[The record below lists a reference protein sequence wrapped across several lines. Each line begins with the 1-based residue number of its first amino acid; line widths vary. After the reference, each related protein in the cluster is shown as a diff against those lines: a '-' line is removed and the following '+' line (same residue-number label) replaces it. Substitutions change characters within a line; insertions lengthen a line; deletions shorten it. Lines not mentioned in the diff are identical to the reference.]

1 MVTEESLANG
11 YEDESSARS
20 GGWDGQL
27 NKWLSTRTCLSGA
40 PVIDWY
46 SQCFQQMTICPVA
59 SSVGLLNNSE
69 GRDEWAQ
76 NIYQTH
82 WSVRMSF
89 IVRLLEKWSRYGWM
103 DGRMEQ
109 SITTITN
116 IDRSVEYSSSSFEEE
131 KTDRLF
137 MPDRRGRLVK
147 LNCRHALVFIRR
159 MGPIKQVPQM
169 APPND
174 VDDDGQKY
182 IHPFGHVSS
191 HSPLT
196 VPFTAIGLQYVNIP
210 KSLVYWQRPSRR

>member
-1 MVTEESLANG
+1 
-11 YEDESSARS
+11 
-20 GGWDGQL
+20 
-27 NKWLSTRTCLSGA
+27 
-40 PVIDWY
+40 
-46 SQCFQQMTICPVA
+46 MTICPVA
-59 SSVGLLNNSE
+59 SSVELLNNSE

-89 IVRLLEKWSRYGWM
+89 IVRLLWEMVQIRMNGRT
-103 DGRMEQ
+103 DG
-109 SITTITN
+109 TIN
-116 IDRSVEYSSSSFEEE
+116 NNNNQYRQVSWIFFFILWK
-131 KTDRLF
+131 KTDRQF

-210 KSLVYWQRPSRR
+210 KLLVYWQRPSRR